1 MVKMAKFLLYMFT
14 IFKNSIKK
22 RKKKRKRETF
32 SFKINSE
39 ISLFIRLARIGK
51 LEDAHGGHMVALM
64 GCWWCEQMRLF

>member
-22 RKKKRKRETF
+22 KKKKRKRETF

-51 LEDAHGGHMVALM
+51 LKDAHGGHMVALM